1 MKWFKHDSDAHTDAK
16 LKRVRHK
23 YGIVGYGLYWY
34 CVELIAGKIDKQN
47 ITFELEEDAELIAVE
62 WNLDQIKVEEIM
74 RFFVDIRLFECENSV
89 ITCFKLA
96 KRLDDTNAKNPQIK
110 SILGRLFPSD
120 SESVGESPN
129 NSGQNRLEENRK
141 EKDSKGKSSR
151 FVPPTLQE
159 VTDYVRE
166 KNYTVDPERFVN
178 HYETNGWR
186 VGKNKMVSW
195 KHAVANWQK
204 SEPKKQPE
212 GGIDYE

>member
-23 YGIVGYGLYWY
+23 YGIVGYGIYWY
-34 CVELIAGKIDKQN
+34 CLELIAGKIDKKN

-110 SILGRLFPSD
+110 SILSRLFPND
-120 SESVGESPN
+120 SELIGESPN
-129 NSGQNRLEENRK
+129 NSGQNR
-141 EKDSKGKSSR
+141 
-151 FVPPTLQE
+151 
-159 VTDYVRE
+159 
-166 KNYTVDPERFVN
+166 
-178 HYETNGWR
+178 
-186 VGKNKMVSW
+186 
-195 KHAVANWQK
+195 
-204 SEPKKQPE
+204 
-212 GGIDYE
+212 

>member
-23 YGIVGYGLYWY
+23 YGIVGYGIYWY
-34 CVELIAGKIDKQN
+34 CLELIAGKIDKKN

-110 SILGRLFPSD
+110 SILARLFPND
-120 SESVGESPN
+120 SELIGESPN
-129 NSGQNRLEENRK
+129 NSGQNRLEESRI
-141 EKDSKGKSSR
+141 EKDSKGKNSR
-151 FVPPTLQE
+151 FVPPTLQD

-166 KNYTVDPERFVN
+166 KKYTVDPERFVN

-195 KHAVANWQK
+195 RHAVANWQK
-204 SEPKKQPE
+204 SETKPKPNGE
-212 GGIDYE
+212 IDYE